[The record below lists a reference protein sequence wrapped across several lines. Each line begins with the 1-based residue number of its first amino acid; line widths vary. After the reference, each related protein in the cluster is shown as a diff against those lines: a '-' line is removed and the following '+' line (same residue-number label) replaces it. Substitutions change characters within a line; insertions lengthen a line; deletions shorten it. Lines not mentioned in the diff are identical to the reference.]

1 MLLGLSYCFLTQ
13 QMYVTIKVTI
23 AVAVS
28 VMMKV
33 TANVIVATAPLDNK
47 SDPEILDSHN

>member
-1 MLLGLSYCFLTQ
+1 
-13 QMYVTIKVTI
+13 MYVTTKVTI

-33 TANVIVATAPLDNK
+33 TANVIVAVAPLDNE
-47 SDPEILDSHN
+47 SDPEILDRDKALMHAITTLAT